1 MPTIEFTCYND
12 RTLKETRPILASK
25 VQPEWWKGLKINEIV
40 RGDKQQTIRACP
52 AMQDWLTMG
61 YYLIAEK
68 DMYVQIGRD
77 KYDESGK
84 ASVAWS
90 YEDPKLGSSS
100 HPDTQFGN
108 AFEPEKRAGLPVKD
122 AFKFRNAWN
131 IKTPPGYS
139 CLYLD
144 PFLHQ
149 NNFFSVWPGIIDTDK
164 FNLNMDNSQVIFY
177 PKVDHSFVIKK
188 GTPLTQIIPF
198 RREEWNSSAQVKDPK
213 TFIDNLSDVTSVYG
227 PDKPVTLHMEYAEW
241 QEKDRKEK
249 EKFNESRIATDAL
262 MENAKGNK
270 IRKSVQGAINEAN
283 LLEANGL
290 GPYRKVGMHM
300 PKTKLYKNKGNELD
314 IEIPPECPMHK
325 KTEESPEIQLEMDFN
340 DKQRELTD
348 LNWDG
353 SESKKIDRD

>member
-25 VQPEWWKGLKINEIV
+25 VQPEWWKGMKINEIV

-77 KYDESGK
+77 KYDESGTT
-84 ASVAWS
+84 ASAWS
-90 YEDPKLGSSS
+90 FDDPKLGSSS

-108 AFEPEKRAGLPVKD
+108 AFEPEKKAGLPVKD

-149 NNFFSVWPGIIDTDK
+149 NNFFSTWPGIIDTDK
-164 FNLNMDNSQVIFY
+164 FNLNMDNAQVIFY

-188 GTPLTQIIPF
+188 GTPITQIIPF
-198 RREEWNSSAQVKDPK
+198 RREEWSSSLHVKDPK

-227 PDKPVTLHMEYAEW
+227 PDKPVTLHMEYSELKES
-241 QEKDRKEK
+241 EKDKRKIINATEK
-249 EKFNESRIATDAL
+249 KNV
-262 MENAKGNK
+262 
-270 IRKSVQGAINEAN
+270 RKSVQGAINEAN

-290 GPYRKVGMHM
+290 GPYRKVGMHV
-300 PKTKLYKNKGNELD
+300 PKTKLYAQKDNKL
-314 IEIPPECPMHK
+314 EIPPECPMHNA
-325 KTEESPEIQLEMDFN
+325 TDESGEIQLEMDF
-340 DKQRELTD
+340 E
-348 LNWDG
+348 
-353 SESKKIDRD
+353 